1 MQATV
6 KRRLTKVALAL
17 VVAGYC
23 AAPAVAANGNLK
35 SGQWQI
41 VSEQTGT
48 IQGTV
53 PWITRAA
60 DKTADTDKDHVTVT
74 IDRGDRK
81 IVTEGDKQ
89 FHVGDKVTVNW
100 AIGDTEGDTD
110 TDNTATKATVK
121 WVSFS
126 DQNGSDPKI
135 LVLVTVM
142 KSGPL
147 MRIVISVSK
156 SRQPLPPV
164 TLPWQPN
171 CC

>member
-126 DQNGSDPKI
+126 DQNGSDPKDLGTGDSYEI
-135 LVLVTVM
+135 Q
-142 KSGPL
+142 PL

>member
-23 AAPAVAANGNLK
+23 SAPAVAANGNLK

-74 IDRGDRK
+74 IDRGDRTV
-81 IVTEGDKQ
+81 VTEGDKQ

-100 AIGDTEGDTD
+100 AIGDKEGDLD
-110 TDNTATKATVK
+110 TDNAATKLTVQ
-121 WVSFS
+121 WMRYS
-126 DQNGSDPKI
+126 DQNGSNPEEIGTKGSDTYEI
-135 LVLVTVM
+135 
-142 KSGPL
+142 
-147 MRIVISVSK
+147 
-156 SRQPLPPV
+156 QA
-164 TLPWQPN
+164 
-171 CC
+171 

>member
-60 DKTADTDKDHVTVT
+60 DKLRIPTRSRNGT

-81 IVTEGDKQ
+81 
-89 FHVGDKVTVNW
+89 
-100 AIGDTEGDTD
+100 
-110 TDNTATKATVK
+110 
-121 WVSFS
+121 
-126 DQNGSDPKI
+126 
-135 LVLVTVM
+135 L
-142 KSGPL
+142 
-147 MRIVISVSK
+147 
-156 SRQPLPPV
+156 
-164 TLPWQPN
+164 
-171 CC
+171 